1 MVSQRVM
8 LLDKQRNKL
17 GGISSRVAAVGEEL
31 VFSLPYPPSPAH
43 HILLPACNLSLP
55 DSVRRAIMDLSNHI
69 IILCRFSDLLNYMTF
84 QISWHY
90 SCSVHFYY
98 WAASGGEVA

>member
-55 DSVRRAIMDLSNHI
+55 DSVRRAIVDLTNHI